1 MSIRRRWALTLGVVA
16 AVAIGLS
23 IGATLA
29 LTSRQL
35 TRQVDSE
42 LEARARIV
50 AENPRR
56 VLRPLIAGDEGPGLA
71 GLDAIFRVVTVNG
84 NVEVSSPND
93 PGFPIETNGSRFQTV
108 QHEGRTYRLISQ
120 PVTLRNVDVMVHIAF
135 DVSRERHAIR
145 LLIRRLGLIGVIGV
159 GMAAWVGWLL
169 AGKATAPIR
178 RLATAAADIARTE
191 RLDTPLNVE
200 SGDEVGDLARSFQ
213 SMLTSLADSRRQQQ
227 RLISSASHEL
237 RTPLTALRTNLE
249 TLSRSFDRLDPGQRE
264 ELLAAAVAEAQE
276 LGDLSA
282 ELVDLA
288 TDVRH
293 TDEPTEIIDLT
304 DLANEVVQRFI
315 RRTPTV
321 ITVTGEGGRVE
332 GRRSQLDRAIS
343 NLVANAVKWTPAD
356 GRIEVVLERGRL
368 TVLDTGPGIPPGDL
382 PHIFERFYRAD
393 VARTTPG
400 SGLGLAIVEHV
411 VSAHGGRVFAAN
423 RPQGGAEVGFELD
436 GG

>member
-1 MSIRRRWALTLGVVA
+1 MSLRRRWALTLGVVA

-42 LEARARIV
+42 LEIRARIV

-71 GLDAIFRVVTVNG
+71 GLDAIFRVVTANG

-120 PVTLRNVDVMVHIAF
+120 PVTLRNIDVMVHIAF

-178 RLATAAADIARTE
+178 RLATTAAEIARTE

-227 RLISSASHEL
+227 RLIFSASHEL

-249 TLSRSFDRLDPGQRE
+249 TLSRSFDRLDPDQRE

-304 DLANEVVQRFI
+304 DLANEVVQRFV

-321 ITVTGEGGRVE
+321 ITVTGEGGTVE

-356 GRIEVVLERGRL
+356 GRIEVVLDRGRL

-393 VARTTPG
+393 LARTTPG

-423 RPQGGAEVGFELD
+423 RPQGGAEVGFEL
-436 GG
+436 GGG

>member
-1 MSIRRRWALTLGVVA
+1 MSLRRRWALTLGVVA

-71 GLDAIFRVVTVNG
+71 GLDAIFRVVTTNG

-93 PGFPIETNGSRFQTV
+93 PGFPIESNGSRFQTV

-120 PVTLRNVDVMVHIAF
+120 PVTLRNIDVMVHIAF

-145 LLIRRLGLIGVIGV
+145 LLIRRLGLIGALGV

-178 RLATAAADIARTE
+178 RLATTAAEIARTE

-200 SGDEVGDLARSFQ
+200 SRDEVGDLARSFQ

-249 TLSRSFDRLDPGQRE
+249 TLSRSFDRLDPDQRE

-304 DLANEVVQRFI
+304 DLANEVVQRFV

-321 ITVTGEGGRVE
+321 ITVTGEGGTVE

-356 GRIEVVLERGRL
+356 GRIEVVLDGGRL

-393 VARTTPG
+393 LARTTAG

-423 RPQGGAEVGFELD
+423 RPQGGAEVGFEL
-436 GG
+436 GGG